1 MFISIHIYTWLYT
14 YNLVHDIFTNIYPHS
29 FLQISKAYTGIDI
42 HLLGFLL
49 ASSFSHRQFED
60 AMTEAPSYQS
70 LNPLPRHMTH
80 LDPQFQVAVDVVRSA
95 TKSNVT
101 CRTFRFFRQICAA
114 LEFFLCGLNGT
125 SLPIYWCKDDYR
137 CKYSIQY
144 TLYIHIISQYIPVEV
159 ACCALW
165 KTTIRNWINE
175 GWWGQN
181 NNTSGFSIRWWKI
194 QRFVFFFAMIN
205 QGSTIATIRGIV
217 IQ

>member
-1 MFISIHIYTWLYT
+1 MASGNTWKTRCPIFFLFSAGSTVVQGINSCFLEGSLYICSYLYIYIYIWFYT

-70 LNPLPRHMTH
+70 LNLLPRHMTQ

-101 CRTFRFFRQICAA
+101 CRTFRFFRQICARVFSMW
-114 LEFFLCGLNGT
+114 LEWNIFT
-125 SLPIYWCKDDYR
+125 
-137 CKYSIQY
+137 
-144 TLYIHIISQYIPVEV
+144 YI
-159 ACCALW
+159 L
-165 KTTIRNWINE
+165 
-175 GWWGQN
+175 
-181 NNTSGFSIRWWKI
+181 
-194 QRFVFFFAMIN
+194 M
-205 QGSTIATIRGIV
+205 
-217 IQ
+217 